1 MYALIKAT
9 SELVSTA
16 ALVLTLKGEHK
27 SATALD
33 SRYRA
38 RQPSIPHTHTHTHTH
53 STGDATSRLP
63 EIESRP
69 VRR

>member
-38 RQPSIPHTHTHTHTH
+38 RQPSIPHTHTHTHTQH
-53 STGDATSRLP
+53 GWRNITASGDRK
-63 EIESRP
+63 
-69 VRR
+69 